1 MLRIGPNLARIGDG
15 VGLRRGTGMEGA
27 SVDSR
32 GWGIPAAAR
41 LGSGSERSVT
51 EAQAGCDGD
60 GGASVDS
67 GMSPGFPCVCRG
79 CVRRQ
84 RGFLVYATPD
94 AGEAAERTGLADGWN
109 QKKRSHNK
117 IVLLLFF

>member
-15 VGLRRGTGMEGA
+15 VGLRRATGMEGA

-32 GWGIPAAAR
+32 GWGTPAAAR
-41 LGSGSERSVT
+41 LGSGSDRSVT
-51 EAQAGCDGD
+51 EAQAGCDRD
-60 GGASVDS
+60 GGVSVDS

-84 RGFLVYATPD
+84 RGFPCLRD
-94 AGEAAERTGLADGWN
+94 AGCGRSRGTHGSGGRME
-109 QKKRSHNK
+109 QKKEVS
-117 IVLLLFF
+117 